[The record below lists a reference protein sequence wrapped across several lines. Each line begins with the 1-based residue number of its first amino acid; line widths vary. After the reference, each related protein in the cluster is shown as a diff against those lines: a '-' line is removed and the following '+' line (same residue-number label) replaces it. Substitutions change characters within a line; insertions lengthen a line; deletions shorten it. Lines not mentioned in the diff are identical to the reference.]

1 MAVHPKHQ
9 RRGIGRLLVQW
20 GVDVAEQLK
29 LPIYLEAT
37 FEGMRLYEKVGFKPL
52 TREKVTLSESITG
65 IPGGADIPLMARMP
79 SALKDLDFEEWAK
92 TGSASTRGS
101 VG

>member
-20 GVDVAEQLK
+20 GIDVAEQLD

-37 FEGMRLYEKVGFKPL
+37 FEGMLLYEHVGFKKL
-52 TREKVTLSESITG
+52 TQEKVTLSESVTG
-65 IPGGADIPLMARMP
+65 IPGGADVPLMVKMP
-79 SALKDLDFEEWAK
+79 SACNGLSFEEWENK
-92 TGSASTRGS
+92 GSADTS
-101 VG
+101 